1 MGICKN
7 HIFFVFFFL
16 SIFAHNLDL
25 NLNLKQVV
33 VRIRPTSNIGIGDEG
48 VKKVSSD
55 TLCVGDR
62 QFRFDSVFD
71 SKTSQVKYFTSL

>member
-1 MGICKN
+1 MGICKT

-16 SIFAHNLDL
+16 SNFAHNLD
-25 NLNLKQVV
+25 LNLKQVV

-62 QFRFDSVFD
+62 QFRFDSIFD
-71 SKTSQVKYFTSL
+71 SKTTQVKYFTSL

>member
-1 MGICKN
+1 VVCICKS

-16 SIFAHNLDL
+16 SIFAHNLD
-25 NLNLKQVV
+25 LNLKQVV

-62 QFRFDSVFD
+62 QFRFDSIFD
-71 SKTSQVKYFTSL
+71 SKTTQVKYFTSL